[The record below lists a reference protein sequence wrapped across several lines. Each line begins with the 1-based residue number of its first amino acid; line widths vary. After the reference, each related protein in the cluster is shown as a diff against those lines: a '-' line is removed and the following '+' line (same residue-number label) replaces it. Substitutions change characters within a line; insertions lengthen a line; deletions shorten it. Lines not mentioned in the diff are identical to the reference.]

1 MTTTLS
7 KGPKS
12 GDQMM
17 RRLLRARSILIF
29 EPISDKL
36 AARVQTQLV
45 LLQMLDANKPIT
57 IYINSPGG
65 SADSGFAIYDALR
78 FFTPPIRT
86 VVSGLCASAAVLA
99 QLAAPK
105 ERRYVTPNGRI
116 MLHQPR
122 TTMRGTASDIKI
134 DADEMVRLRERY
146 NSIVA
151 EATGKSLAQVTKDC
165 DRDFWLG
172 ADQALAYGL
181 VGRIVK
187 THSEI

>member
-1 MTTTLS
+1 MSTLS
-7 KGPKS
+7 KGS
-12 GDQMM
+12 RSSTNALT

-45 LLQMLDANKPIT
+45 LLQMLDAEKPVT

-78 FFTPPIRT
+78 FFTPPIKT

-105 ERRYVTPNGRI
+105 ERRFVTPNGRI

-146 NSIVA
+146 NTIVA
-151 EATGKSLAQVTKDC
+151 EATGKTVTQVTKDC

-172 ADQALAYGL
+172 AEQALAYGL

-187 THSEI
+187 THAEL